1 MSLFSKDK
9 PTQDVWTPAA
19 GARADFS
26 VPPSVNPAADSTAR
40 LTSLR
45 SAFGSAPDGAPAA
58 AAPAAEPRTPTQL
71 PPGALVVIRNCS
83 TKRVLQQLLNELGG
97 KVEDVAGRYFV
108 PTTQDLAKIHQ
119 YAESNGFFVKES
131 LVRNVMV
138 LDLMVDRARRGPY
151 MRRGPFSSDYEDT
164 L

>member
-9 PTQDVWTPAA
+9 TVKDVWTPESGKPSEFSAPPPVSPSAA
-19 GARADFS
+19 SA
-26 VPPSVNPAADSTAR
+26 AR

-45 SAFGSAPDGAPAA
+45 SALGTPRDDAPEAAPDPAP
-58 AAPAAEPRTPTQL
+58 RQPTEL
-71 PPGALVVIRNCS
+71 PPDALIVIRNCS
-83 TKRVLQQLLNELGG
+83 TKRVLQQLLGELGG
-97 KVEDVAGRYFV
+97 KPEEISGRYFI
-108 PTTQDLAKIHQ
+108 PEAQDLEKIHK

-138 LDLMVDRARRGPY
+138 LDLMVDRARRGGFGRHGSY
-151 MRRGPFSSDYEDT
+151 GADLEDT